1 MTIFAAV
8 KKSVVDFYHKILKK
22 PVESIHNRQLRGE
35 VLLISMIIG
44 IWGGISAVV
53 LKDIAYYTHQ
63 WVTRGFDFGT
73 GYYVYLILPVIG
85 LALTV
90 LFTKYVVKA
99 NLSHGVSIVL
109 QALSKRF
116 GKLRSHNL
124 YSSMVASLFTIT
136 FGGSMGFEAPIVLT
150 GGAIGSFLGRKFHMN
165 RKTLIILVGAGSSGA
180 LAGIFKAPIAATVF
194 SLEILMIDLT
204 MTSLIPILISAV
216 SGASMAYFLM
226 GNGVLFS
233 IHLDQMYRVDNL
245 PYYALLG
252 IFTGFV
258 SLYFNRTTFFIEDL
272 MGKFKRRID
281 RVLVGGIVIGIIIF
295 IFPSVYGEGYEFLR
309 QLISG
314 QGGNLINQSIVLS
327 TGRISQILLLLFC
340 IIIFKVV
347 AMATTGASGGV
358 GGIFAPSLFM
368 GGVSGIFY
376 AKMINLLPFV
386 NVPEKNMGLVGMA
399 GVMAGVMHA
408 PLTGIFLVAEFTG
421 SYQLF
426 SPLIFTAIFSY
437 LTISIFESHSI
448 YTKRLAEKGELIT
461 HHKDKAVLQMMR
473 VSKLIETNFRT
484 INKSATLGDLVKV
497 LSNSERNIV
506 AVVDDEN
513 NFQGII
519 FMNDIRNIIFKPE
532 LYNTI
537 RVDELMYM
545 PEPLVTPYDTME
557 EVTKKFQDSGNFN
570 LPVVKDGKYL
580 GFVSRAQV
588 FSQYRKLLREFSDE

>member
-1 MTIFAAV
+1 
-8 KKSVVDFYHKILKK
+8 VDFYHKILKK

-35 VLLISMIIG
+35 VLLISMVIG

-150 GGAIGSFLGRKFHMN
+150 GGAIGSFLGKKFHMN

-295 IFPSVYGEGYEFLR
+295 IFPSIYGEGYEFLR

-314 QGGNLINQSIVLS
+314 QGGNLINQSIVIS
-327 TGRISQILLLLFC
+327 TGRISQILLLLLC

>member
-1 MTIFAAV
+1 
-8 KKSVVDFYHKILKK
+8 VDFYHKILKK
-22 PVESIHNRQLRGE
+22 PMASIHNRQLRGE
-35 VLLISMIIG
+35 VLLLSMVIG
-44 IWGGISAVV
+44 IWGGLSAVL
-53 LKDIAYYTHQ
+53 LKNLAYYTHQ

-73 GYYVYLILPVIG
+73 GYYVYLGLPLIG
-85 LALTV
+85 LTLTV
-90 LFTKYVVKA
+90 LFTTYVVKA

-109 QALSKRF
+109 HAISKRF
-116 GKLRSHNL
+116 GRLRSHNL
-124 YSSMVASLFTIT
+124 YSSMIASVFTIT

-150 GGAIGSFLGRKFHMN
+150 GSTIGSFLGRTFHMS
-165 RKTLIILVGAGSSGA
+165 RKTVIILVGAGASGA

-204 MTSLIPILISAV
+204 MASLIPILISAV
-216 SGASMAYFLM
+216 SGATMAYFLM

-233 IHLDQMYRVDNL
+233 IHLDKIYDVNNL

-258 SLYFNRTTFFIEDL
+258 SLYFNRTTFLIEDL
-272 MGKFKRRID
+272 MGKLKRRSD
-281 RVLVGGIVIGIIIF
+281 KVLVGGIAVGVIIY
-295 IFPSVYGEGYEFLR
+295 IFPSIYGEGYEFLR

-314 QGGNLINQSIVLS
+314 EGGDLINQNIINSS
-327 TGRISQILLLLFC
+327 GRISHVLILLLF
-340 IIIFKVV
+340 IMAFKVI

-368 GGVSGIFY
+368 GGVAGVFF
-376 AKMINLLPFV
+376 AKVVNLLPFV
-386 NVPEKNMGLVGMA
+386 AIPEKNMGLVGMA

-426 SPLIFTAIFSY
+426 TPLIFTAIFSY
-437 LTISIFESHSI
+437 LTIILFESHSI
-448 YTKRLAEKGELIT
+448 YTKRLAEKGELMT

-473 VSKLIETNFRT
+473 VSSLIETNFKT
-484 INKSATLGDLVKV
+484 INKNATLGELVHE
-497 LSNSERNIV
+497 LANSERNIV

-532 LYNTI
+532 LYDTVH
-537 RVDELMYM
+537 VDELMYM
-545 PEPLVTPYDTME
+545 PEPLVSPDDTME
-557 EVTKKFQDSGNFN
+557 EVTRKFQDSGNFN
-570 LPVVKDGKYL
+570 LPVIKDGKYL

>member
-1 MTIFAAV
+1 MDI
-8 KKSVVDFYHKILKK
+8 YHKILKK
-22 PVESIHNRQLRGE
+22 PITSIHNRQLRIE
-35 VLLISMIIG
+35 VLLLSVVIG
-44 IWGGISAVV
+44 IWGGLSAVL
-53 LKDIAYYTHQ
+53 LKNIAYYTHQ

-73 GYYVYLILPVIG
+73 GYYFYLGLPLIG
-85 LALTV
+85 LTLTV
-90 LFTKYVVKA
+90 LFTSYVVKSK
-99 NLSHGVSIVL
+99 LSHGVSLVL
-109 QALSKRF
+109 HAISKRF
-116 GKLRSHNL
+116 GKIRSHNL
-124 YSSMVASLFTIT
+124 YSSMVASVFTIT

-165 RKTLIILVGAGSSGA
+165 RKTIIILVGAGTSGA

-216 SGASMAYFLM
+216 TGATMAYFLM

-233 IHLDQMYRVDNL
+233 IHLDQMYDVNNL
-245 PYYALLG
+245 PFYALLG

-258 SLYFNRTTFFIEDL
+258 SLYFNRTTFLIEDL
-272 MGKFKRRID
+272 MGKLKRQSDKI
-281 RVLVGGIVIGIIIF
+281 LIGGITIGVIIF
-295 IFPSVYGEGYEFLR
+295 VFPSIYGEGYEFLR

-314 QGGNLINQSIVLS
+314 QGGNLINQSIFQPS
-327 TGRISQILLLLFC
+327 ERISHILILLLL
-340 IIIFKVV
+340 IIIFKVI

-368 GGVSGIFY
+368 GGVSGVFF
-376 AKMINLLPFV
+376 AKVINLLPFV
-386 NVPEKNMGLVGMA
+386 TVPEKNMGLVGMA

-426 SPLIFTAIFSY
+426 APLIFTAIFSY
-437 LTISIFESHSI
+437 LTISLCETHSI
-448 YTKRLAEKGELIT
+448 YTKRLAEKGELTT

-473 VSKLIETNFRT
+473 VSNLIETNVQT
-484 INKSATLGDLVKV
+484 INKNANLGDLVQV
-497 LSNSERNIV
+497 LTNSERNIV
-506 AVVDDEN
+506 AVVDDQN

-545 PEPLVTPYDTME
+545 PEPLVNPNETME
-557 EVTKKFQDSGNFN
+557 DVAKKFQDTGNYN
-570 LPVVKDGKYL
+570 LPVIKDGKYI
-580 GFVSRAQV
+580 GFVSRARV

>member
-1 MTIFAAV
+1 M
-8 KKSVVDFYHKILKK
+8 DLYHKILKK
-22 PVESIHNRQLRGE
+22 PIASIHNRQLRGE
-35 VLLISMIIG
+35 VLLLSVVIG
-44 IWGGISAVV
+44 IWGGLSAVL
-53 LKDIAYYTHQ
+53 LKNIAYYTHQ

-73 GYYVYLILPVIG
+73 GYYFYLGLPIIG
-85 LALTV
+85 LSLTV
-90 LFTKYVVKA
+90 LFTSYVVKTK
-99 NLSHGVSIVL
+99 LSHGVSLVL
-109 QALSKRF
+109 HAISKRF
-116 GKLRSHNL
+116 GKIQSHNL
-124 YSSMVASLFTIT
+124 YSSMLASVFTIT

-165 RKTLIILVGAGSSGA
+165 RKTIIILVGAGASGA

-216 SGASMAYFLM
+216 TGATMAYFLM

-233 IHLDQMYRVDNL
+233 IQLDEMYKVSNL
-245 PYYALLG
+245 PFYALLG

-258 SLYFNRTTFFIEDL
+258 SLYFNRTTFMIEEL
-272 MGKFKRRID
+272 MGRFKRNSEKVI
-281 RVLVGGIVIGIIIF
+281 VGGIIIGVIIF
-295 IFPSVYGEGYEFLR
+295 IFPSIYGEGYEFLR

-314 QGGNLINQSIVLS
+314 QGGNLINQNFINSS
-327 TGRISQILLLLFC
+327 SRISHVLILLLL
-340 IIIFKVV
+340 IIVFKVI

-368 GGVSGIFY
+368 GGVSGVFF
-376 AKMINLLPFV
+376 AKMVNLLPFV
-386 NVPEKNMGLVGMA
+386 TVPEKNMGLVGMA

-426 SPLIFTAIFSY
+426 APLIFTAIFSY
-437 LTISIFESHSI
+437 LTISLFETHSI
-448 YTKRLAEKGELIT
+448 YTKRLAEKGELMT

-473 VSKLIETNFRT
+473 VSNLIETNFRT
-484 INKSATLGDLVKV
+484 INKNANLGDLVQV
-497 LSNSERNIV
+497 LANSERNIV

-532 LYNTI
+532 LYKTV

-545 PEPLVTPYDTME
+545 PEPFVKPDETME
-557 EVTKKFQDSGNFN
+557 EVAKKFQDTGNYN
-570 LPVVKDGKYL
+570 LPVIKDGKYL
-580 GFVSRAQV
+580 GFVSRARV

>member
-8 KKSVVDFYHKILKK
+8 KKNVVDFYHKILKK

-35 VLLISMIIG
+35 VLLISMVIG

>member
-1 MTIFAAV
+1 
-8 KKSVVDFYHKILKK
+8 VDLYHKILKK
-22 PVESIHNRQLRGE
+22 PIASIHNRQLRGE
-35 VLLISMIIG
+35 VLLLSVVIG
-44 IWGGISAVV
+44 IWGGLSAVL
-53 LKDIAYYTHQ
+53 LKNIAYYTHQ

-73 GYYVYLILPVIG
+73 GYYFYLGLPIIG
-85 LALTV
+85 LSLTV
-90 LFTKYVVKA
+90 LFTSYVVKTK
-99 NLSHGVSIVL
+99 LSHGVSLVL
-109 QALSKRF
+109 HAISKRF
-116 GKLRSHNL
+116 GKIQSHNL
-124 YSSMVASLFTIT
+124 YSSMLASVFTIT

-165 RKTLIILVGAGSSGA
+165 RKTIIILVGAGASGA

-216 SGASMAYFLM
+216 TGATMAYFLM

-233 IHLDQMYRVDNL
+233 IQLDEMYKVSNL
-245 PYYALLG
+245 PFYALLG

-258 SLYFNRTTFFIEDL
+258 SLYFNRTTFMIEEL
-272 MGKFKRRID
+272 MGRFKRNSEKVI
-281 RVLVGGIVIGIIIF
+281 VGGIIIGVIIF
-295 IFPSVYGEGYEFLR
+295 IFPSIYGEGYEFLR

-314 QGGNLINQSIVLS
+314 QGGNLINQNFINSS
-327 TGRISQILLLLFC
+327 SRISHVLILLLL
-340 IIIFKVV
+340 IIVFKVI

-368 GGVSGIFY
+368 GGVSGVFF
-376 AKMINLLPFV
+376 AKMVNLLPFV
-386 NVPEKNMGLVGMA
+386 TVPEKNMGLVGMA

-426 SPLIFTAIFSY
+426 APLIFTAIFSY
-437 LTISIFESHSI
+437 LTISLFETHSI
-448 YTKRLAEKGELIT
+448 YTKRLAEKGELMT

-473 VSKLIETNFRT
+473 VSNLIETNFRT
-484 INKSATLGDLVKV
+484 INKNANLGDLVQV
-497 LSNSERNIV
+497 LANSERNIV

-532 LYNTI
+532 LYKTV

-545 PEPLVTPYDTME
+545 PEPFVKPDETME
-557 EVTKKFQDSGNFN
+557 EVAKKFQDTGNYN
-570 LPVVKDGKYL
+570 LPVIKDGKYL
-580 GFVSRAQV
+580 GFVSRARV

>member
-1 MTIFAAV
+1 MITFAPS
-8 KKSVVDFYHKILKK
+8 KKKTVHLYHKILKK
-22 PVESIHNRQLRGE
+22 PITSIHNRQLRIE
-35 VLLISMIIG
+35 VLLLSVVIG
-44 IWGGISAVV
+44 AWGGLSAVL
-53 LKDIAYYTHQ
+53 LKNIAYYTHQ
-63 WVTRGFDFGT
+63 WVTRGFDFGK
-73 GYYVYLILPVIG
+73 GYLAYLVLPIIG
-85 LALTV
+85 LSLTV
-90 LFTKYVVKA
+90 LFTNYVVKA
-99 NLSHGVSIVL
+99 KLSHGVSIVL
-109 QALSKRF
+109 HAISKRF

-124 YSSMVASLFTIT
+124 YSSMVASVFTIT

-150 GGAIGSFLGRKFHMN
+150 GSAIGAFLGRKFHMS
-165 RKTLIILVGAGSSGA
+165 RKTLIILVGAGASGA

-216 SGASMAYFLM
+216 TGATMAYFLM

-233 IHLDQMYRVDNL
+233 IQLDHIYSVGNL
-245 PYYALLG
+245 PFYALLG

-258 SLYFNRTTFFIEDL
+258 SLYFNRTTFFVEDL
-272 MGKFKRRID
+272 MGKIKKRGEK
-281 RVLVGGIVIGIIIF
+281 VLIGGIAIGIIIY
-295 IFPSVYGEGYEFLR
+295 IFPSIYGEGYEFLR

-314 QGGNLINQSIVLS
+314 QGGDLINQRIFNSS
-327 TGRISQILLLLFC
+327 GRISHVLILLLL
-340 IIIFKVV
+340 ILIFKVV

-368 GGVSGIFY
+368 GGVSGVFF
-376 AKMINLLPFV
+376 AKMLNLLPFV
-386 NVPEKNMGLVGMA
+386 TIPEKNMGLVGMA

-426 SPLIFTAIFSY
+426 APLIFTAIFSY
-437 LTISIFESHSI
+437 LTISLFETHSI
-448 YTKRLAEKGELIT
+448 YTKRLAEKGELMT

-473 VSKLIETNFRT
+473 VSNLIETNFKT
-484 INKSATLGDLVKV
+484 INKNANLGDLVKV

-506 AVVDDEN
+506 AVVDDDN

-532 LYNTI
+532 LYNKI
-537 RVDELMYM
+537 GVDELMYM
-545 PEPLVTPYDTME
+545 PEPFVNPNETME
-557 EVTKKFQDSGNFN
+557 EVAKKFQDTGNYN
-570 LPVVKDGKYL
+570 LPVIKEGKYL
-580 GFVSRAQV
+580 GFVSRARV

>member
-1 MTIFAAV
+1 MYL
-8 KKSVVDFYHKILKK
+8 YHKILKK
-22 PVESIHNRQLRGE
+22 PIASIHNRQLRGE
-35 VLLISMIIG
+35 VLLLSVVIG
-44 IWGGISAVV
+44 IWGGLSAVL
-53 LKDIAYYTHQ
+53 LKNIAYYTHQ

-73 GYYVYLILPVIG
+73 GYYVYLGLPIIG
-85 LALTV
+85 LSLTV
-90 LFTKYVVKA
+90 LFTSYVVKA
-99 NLSHGVSIVL
+99 KLSHGVSLVL
-109 QALSKRF
+109 HAISKRF

-124 YSSMVASLFTIT
+124 YSSMVASVFTIT

-165 RKTLIILVGAGSSGA
+165 RKTIIILVGAGASGA

-216 SGASMAYFLM
+216 TGATMAYFLM

-233 IHLDQMYRVDNL
+233 IHLDEIYKVNNL
-245 PYYALLG
+245 PFYALLG

-258 SLYFNRTTFFIEDL
+258 SLYFNRMTFMIEEL
-272 MGKFKRRID
+272 MGKFKKNGEK
-281 RVLVGGIVIGIIIF
+281 VLVGGIIIGVIIF
-295 IFPSVYGEGYEFLR
+295 IFPSIYGEGYEFLR

-314 QGGNLINQSIVLS
+314 QGGNLINQNFIAS
-327 TGRISQILLLLFC
+327 TSRISHVLILLLL
-340 IIIFKVV
+340 IIVFKVI

-358 GGIFAPSLFM
+358 GGIFAPSLFI
-368 GGVSGIFY
+368 GGVSGVFF
-376 AKMINLLPFV
+376 AKIVNLLPFV
-386 NVPEKNMGLVGMA
+386 TVPEKNMGLVGMA

-421 SYQLF
+421 GYQLF
-426 SPLIFTAIFSY
+426 APLIFTAIFSY
-437 LTISIFESHSI
+437 LTISLFETHSI
-448 YTKRLAEKGELIT
+448 YTKRLAEKGELMT

-473 VSKLIETNFRT
+473 VSNLIETNFRT
-484 INKSATLGDLVKV
+484 INKNANLGDLVQV
-497 LSNSERNIV
+497 LANSERNIV

-532 LYNTI
+532 LYKTV

-545 PEPLVTPYDTME
+545 PEPFVNPNETME
-557 EVTKKFQDSGNFN
+557 EVAKKFQDTGNYN
-570 LPVVKDGKYL
+570 LPVIKNGKYL
-580 GFVSRAQV
+580 GFVSRARV